1 MDPRYLEIE
10 NPHAIKTHPQVKK
23 LPSKTLILLL
33 VATSLIAAMLFSGCS
48 FAPPHMRPAMP
59 VPCTWPSPKDRTGE
73 VAARLKWREFFRDPR
88 LQAQIE
94 TALCNNRDLHAA
106 ISRVEL
112 ARSLYRVQEA
122 DLFPQVSGQALPLRT
137 KIPGVLLPAPTNQDI
152 TANLF
157 AGFLNT
163 SWEIDL
169 WGRIRNLSAASFNN
183 WLATD
188 EARRAITLVLIAEV
202 ANTWLMERELD
213 ERIVLAHQTINT
225 RRESDRIV
233 RRRFEE
239 GYSPRLD
246 LTQADAQLGQAESAL
261 ISLEQEREQTRNAFA
276 VLLGVP
282 ACNEVI
288 PLSSVEDAV
297 VRDLP
302 PGLPSELLLQ
312 RPDIRGAEDRL
323 RAQEANIGAAR
334 AAFFPRISLFGDY
347 GMINAASNTLFS
359 GGSESAWIYGANGVV
374 PIFTGGRLMGNLAGA
389 KAERAIAIAEYEKTV
404 QTAFRDVSD
413 ALAARRWLR
422 KQVTTQRQTLAALA
436 ERARLSDIRYR
447 TGSYTF
453 LEVLE
458 AQRDLFDTEQ
468 TLAQT
473 RRARLSS
480 EVNLYVALGGG
491 CEDPSACTAAMIM
504 NRDKGLP

>member
-1 MDPRYLEIE
+1 MDPRYLKIE
-10 NPHAIKTHPQVKK
+10 NPHLIKTYSQVRK
-23 LPSKTLILLL
+23 LPSKTVIILLISIS
-33 VATSLIAAMLFSGCS
+33 VIAIILSGCS
-48 FAPPHMRPAMP
+48 FAPPHIRPAMP
-59 VPCTWPSPKDRTGE
+59 VPCVWPSPKDRTNE
-73 VAARLKWREFFRDPR
+73 AAARLRWREFFRDPR

-94 TALCNNRDLHAA
+94 IALCNNRDLHAA

-112 ARSLYRVQEA
+112 ARSLYRVQRA
-122 DLFPQVSGQALPLRT
+122 DLYPQVSGQAVPMRT
-137 KIPGVLLPAPTNQDI
+137 KIPGVLLPTGKSV
-152 TANLF
+152 TARLF
-157 AGFLNT
+157 AGFLNA

-169 WGRIRNLSAASFNN
+169 WGRIRNLSDAGFNN

-188 EARRAITLVLIAEV
+188 EARRSVTLILIAEV
-202 ANTWLMERELD
+202 ANNWLMGRELD
-213 ERIVLAHQTINT
+213 ERIILAHKTINT
-225 RRESDRIV
+225 RRESDRIA

-239 GYSPRLD
+239 GYSSRLD
-246 LTQADAQLGQAESAL
+246 LTQADAQLGEAESAL
-261 ISLEQEREQTRNAFA
+261 ISLEQEREQTRNALA

-288 PLSSVEDAV
+288 PLSLVEDAV

-302 PGLPSELLLQ
+302 PGLPCELLLQ

-334 AAFFPRISLFGDY
+334 AAFFPRITLFGDY
-347 GMINAASNTLFS
+347 GIINASSNALFS
-359 GGSESAWIYGANGVV
+359 GGSESAWLYGANVV
-374 PIFTGGRLMGNLAGA
+374 APIFTGGRLLGNLAGA

-447 TGSYTF
+447 TGSSAF

-468 TLAQT
+468 TLTQT

-480 EVNLYVALGGG
+480 EINLYVAIGGG
-491 CEDPSACTAAMIM
+491 CEDPSACTVAMIR
-504 NRDKGLP
+504 NWDKRLP